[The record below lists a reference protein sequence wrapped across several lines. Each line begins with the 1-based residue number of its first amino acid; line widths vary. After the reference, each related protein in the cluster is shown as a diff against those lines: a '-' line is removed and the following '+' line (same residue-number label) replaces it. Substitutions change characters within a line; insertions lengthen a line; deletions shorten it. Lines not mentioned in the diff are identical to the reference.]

1 MSKTPEILN
10 LLPSVGVGYLRQ
22 SQLIPAILPFSGST
36 LWRKVNS
43 GEFPKP
49 VKLSARVTA
58 WRVEDIRNWMAK
70 VDAETFKKMD
80 FEGRFLPRHESSAD
94 EQKDSEVANA

>member
-1 MSKTPEILN
+1 MQVQTDKREVHAQPQGLTDH
-10 LLPSVGVGYLRQ
+10 LPAVGYLRQ

-36 LWRKVNS
+36 LWRKVNA

-70 VDAETFKKMD
+70 VD
-80 FEGRFLPRHESSAD
+80 EGSCR
-94 EQKDSEVANA
+94 EVAHA